1 MEQQISG
8 QSLVEVLLAVAIGA
22 ILIVAAVA
30 VIVPALQENTE
41 AAKIQT
47 ASSLGKEL
55 LDDVRVWSE
64 GNWNNVLAL
73 ATGTINTYYLN
84 ATSSPFSVVS
94 GSSSSTFNGYSYER
108 SITVSSNASG
118 TQPYFPMLVSSVYS
132 SWEPAPSGNIQHLCT
147 APNGGQEP
155 CDLIFTSDSG
165 CTSPLN
171 FETESYSSST
181 GALIDWVNV
190 PSLSTGKTIYAC
202 YGNASVIA
210 DQSDPHGTWNSNY
223 AAVWHLASPI
233 GAIVMQ
239 DSTINANTLQFGSL
253 THPAVAPELFGGGIL
268 DSDYNSWLY
277 TSANLRDSPSAS
289 SSWSESAWV
298 YQTSYPSGGQLADA
312 ISFGPGGAYNSA
324 GLGEIGASSVA
335 HEYLATYGPDHQ
347 TSATVTTNVWHLL
360 TATYD
365 GTNMKMYLDG
375 SFVDST
381 AYTFSIGAASAFV
394 GTFSGYPS
402 TNGWVGNVVEPRIL
416 TTALSP
422 SWILTEYNNQYSP
435 STFYTVGNQV
445 GGSSG
450 SDAIQSLAVG
460 TSTYTRYFYL
470 SDVQRDD
477 SGNIVTSGGSYDP
490 STKQATVVYGWS
502 GGPTN
507 TMTTYIV
514 RSQNAAISQND
525 WSGGPG
531 QNGPETSTNNHFASS
546 SNIDYST
553 ATGAIY
559 VSIPGY

>member
-165 CTSPLN
+165 CSSPLN

-190 PSLSTGKTIYAC
+190 PTMQAGATIYAC
-202 YGNASVIA
+202 YDDAGTAT
-210 DQSDPHGTWNSNY
+210 DQSHPSSTWNSNY
-223 AAVWHLASPI
+223 VSVYHFLSGSTSDATKNSNDLANHGTTAATGFI
-233 GAIVMQ
+233 GGAIADDGSHWMNTVGNISIASSITASVWVNSSNYIQ
-239 DSTINANTLQFGSL
+239 TSGLITKNLNADWQLWLDSSGGCGVAPCIAFTGADGNHPNIQVTMASNTWYLITGTINGTTANVYLNGALKGTYSTTAISNSANPITLGAYLSENFLAFTGSL
-253 THPAVAPELFGGGIL
+253 DEAEV
-268 DSDYNSWLY
+268 
-277 TSANLRDSPSAS
+277 S
-289 SSWSESAWV
+289 S
-298 YQTSYPSGGQLADA
+298 
-312 ISFGPGGAYNSA
+312 I
-324 GLGEIGASSVA
+324 
-335 HEYLATYGPDHQ
+335 
-347 TSATVTTNVWHLL
+347 
-360 TATYD
+360 
-365 GTNMKMYLDG
+365 
-375 SFVDST
+375 
-381 AYTFSIGAASAFV
+381 
-394 GTFSGYPS
+394 
-402 TNGWVGNVVEPRIL
+402 
-416 TTALSP
+416 ALSP